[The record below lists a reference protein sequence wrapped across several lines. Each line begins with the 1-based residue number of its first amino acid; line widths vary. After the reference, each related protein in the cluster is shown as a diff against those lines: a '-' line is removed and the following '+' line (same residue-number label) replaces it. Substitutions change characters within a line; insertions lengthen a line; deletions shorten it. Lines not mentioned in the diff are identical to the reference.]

1 MAEID
6 KSLTEVTKS
15 VEIDGPEEQ
24 VELQEEITETLPNAG
39 QTEITPTEDGGV
51 EINFEPGAFNQAQSE
66 NHFDNLAELLPDDI
80 LGPLGS
86 ELNQNYMDY
95 KESRKEWERTYI
107 TGLDLLGFKYEDRTE
122 PFSGA
127 AGATHP
133 VLAEAVTQ
141 FQAQAYKEL
150 LPADG
155 PVRTQIIGAPTPE
168 KEMQSTRVKDF
179 MNYQL
184 MDQMK
189 EYEPEFD
196 QLLFYLPLAGSAF
209 KKVYYDQLL
218 GRAVSKFVPAEDLIV
233 PYSATSLEDATAVVH
248 LVKTKENDLT
258 KQMVSGFY
266 RNVEI
271 GQPGETESDLE
282 RKERELEGIT
292 KTKDEDIY
300 NILEFH
306 VDLDLEG
313 FEDRGP
319 DGAET
324 GIKLPYIVT
333 IEEGSREILSIRRN
347 YEIADPKKQK
357 IPYIVTVDEG
367 TRNIL
372 SIRRN
377 YEIGDPDK
385 NKIPYF
391 THFKFLP
398 GLGFYGFGLIHM
410 IGGLS
415 RTATAALRQLLDAGT
430 LSNLPAGFKMRGIR
444 IRDDAQSIQPGE
456 FRDVDAPG
464 GNLRDSFMMLP
475 FKEPSQTLLSLMG
488 IVVQA
493 GQRFASIADM
503 QVGDGNQQ
511 AAVGTTVALLERGS
525 RTMSAIHKR
534 IYSALK
540 QEFKLMARVFKLYL
554 PQEYPYDVVGGQR
567 MIKQTD
573 FDDRV
578 DILPVA
584 DPNIFSQTQ
593 RISMAQTELQL
604 ATSNPQMHNMYNA
617 YRNMY
622 EALGVKNI
630 DSILVKPMA
639 PMPKDPALEH
649 IDALAGKPF
658 QAFPGQD
665 HRAHITSHLNFMATN
680 IARNN
685 PMVMASLEKNIF
697 EHISLMAQEQIELE
711 FMQELPQLQQM
722 QMMAQQNPQM
732 QQQVIDMQQKIEA
745 RKAQLIA
752 EMMEEFMNEEKKIT
766 SQFDNDPIAKLR
778 SRELDLRAQENAR
791 KEREGK
797 ERMDLDKMRAMMNQA
812 NVDEKLDQNEEL
824 AKLRANTSIEK
835 TILGKTL
842 PNADQMI
849 PSVKIMR
856 SGNE

>member
-1 MAEID
+1 MADID
-6 KSLTEVTKS
+6 KALPNEVRKEFE
-15 VEIDGPEEQ
+15 VPAEQEIQEQAIEEQ
-24 VELQEEITETLPNAG
+24 QAKEESLGPVDVQEN
-39 QTEITPTEDGGV
+39 EDGSV
-51 EINFEPGAFNQAQSE
+51 DINLDPSAATPEGGDEHYS
-66 NHFDNLAELLPDDI
+66 NLADFLPDDV
-80 LGPLGS
+80 LGRLAS
-86 ELNQNYMDY
+86 DLSSKYQEYVS
-95 KESRKEWERTYI
+95 SRKDWEKSYTQ
-107 TGLDLLGFKYEDRTE
+107 GLDLLGFKYDNRSE

-127 AGATHP
+127 SGATHP

-141 FQAQAYKEL
+141 FQSLAYKEL

-155 PVRTQIIGAPTPE
+155 PVRTQLVGLQTPE
-168 KEMQSTRVKDF
+168 KVQQASRVKDF
-179 MNYQL
+179 MNYQI
-184 MDQMK
+184 MEKMK

-196 QLLFYLPLAGSAF
+196 SMLFHLPLSGSTF
-209 KKVYYDQLL
+209 KKVYYDEVEQ
-218 GRAVSKFVPAEDLIV
+218 RAVSKFVPADDLIV
-233 PYSATSLEDATAVVH
+233 PYTATSLDDAEAIIH
-248 LVKTKENDLT
+248 RVKVSENDLK
-258 KQMVSGFY
+258 KQQVAGFY
-266 RNVEI
+266 SDVEI
-271 GQPGETESDLE
+271 GKPANQESDVE
-282 RKERELEGIT
+282 KKERELEGVSKSRNDDVFT
-292 KTKDEDIY
+292 L
-300 NILEFH
+300 LECH

-313 FEDRGP
+313 FEDTNQ
-319 DGAET
+319 ET
-324 GIKLPYIVT
+324 GEPSGIKVPYIVT
-333 IEEGSREILSIRRN
+333 LEEGSSE
-347 YEIADPKKQK
+347 
-357 IPYIVTVDEG
+357 
-367 TRNIL
+367 IL

-377 YEIGDPDK
+377 YEIGDSLK
-385 NKIPYF
+385 NKIQYF
-391 THFKFLP
+391 VHFKFLP

-415 RTATAALRQLLDAGT
+415 RTATSALRQLLDAGT

-475 FKEPSQTLLSLMG
+475 FKEPSQTLLQLMG
-488 IVVQA
+488 VVVSA

-540 QEFKLMARVFKLYL
+540 NEFKLMARVFKLYL

-567 MIKQTD
+567 IIMKTD
-573 FDDRV
+573 FDDKV

-593 RISMAQTELQL
+593 RISLAQTELQL
-604 ATSNPQMHNMYNA
+604 ATSNPQMHNLYQA

-630 DSILVKPMA
+630 DGVLIKPEQ

-649 IDALAGKPF
+649 IDALASKQF

-665 HRAHITSHLNFMATN
+665 HRSHITAHLNFMSTN
-680 IARNN
+680 MARNN

-697 EHISLMAQEQIELE
+697 EHISLMSQEQVEIE
-711 FMQELPQLQQM
+711 FRDELQQLQQM
-722 QMMAQQNPQM
+722 QMQAQQNPQM
-732 QQQVIDMQQKIEA
+732 GQQMQMQIQQMTQKIEA

-752 EMMEEFMNEEKKIT
+752 DMMEEFMKEEQKIT

-791 KEREGK
+791 KEQESK
-797 ERMDLDKMRAMMNQA
+797 DRMDLDKMKAMMNQQ
-812 NVDEKLDQNEEL
+812 NQDEKLQQNEEL
-824 AKLRANTSIEK
+824 ANLRADTSIEK
-835 TILGKTL
+835 TILSKT
-842 PNADQMI
+842 I
-849 PSVKIMR
+849 PSADSVMKNTSNMVPNVEIMR
-856 SGNE
+856 KG